1 MLKRLITILIVLTA
15 LSWFVFEHPTFLSDA
30 KTYVSQTKF
39 SKVFSDKITLSQ
51 VDEQAINSTDIIEFT
66 NKERVA
72 VGLLPLSVDQK
83 LNDSAEIKVDDM
95 IARQYFEHESPT
107 GEGVSDLGKKVGYEY
122 VIMGENLAM
131 GTFSSSSDIVQA
143 WMNSEGH
150 RANILNKKYQEIGV
164 SVKHGTFE
172 GKEVW
177 FAVQHF
183 GTSRKVCPD
192 IDIDLKNEISSLN
205 QELKKEEGTINS
217 LKKELQSPGA
227 STSPSYQSDVQRFN
241 DLVDSYNSKLQI
253 SRQKIETYNVEIR
266 NFNRCIATFQ

>member
-1 MLKRLITILIVLTA
+1 MLKRLVIILVALTA
-15 LSWFVFEHPTFLSDA
+15 SSWLFLEHPTFIGDTRSYI
-30 KTYVSQTKF
+30 KQTDF
-39 SKVFSDKITLSQ
+39 SKVFSYKTTLNQ
-51 VDEQAINSTDIIEFT
+51 VDENDINSTDIIDFT
-66 NKERVA
+66 NKERIA
-72 VGLLPLSVDQK
+72 VGLTPLSIDTK
-83 LNDSAEIKVDDM
+83 LNSSAEIKVDDM

-150 RANILNKKYQEIGV
+150 KANILNKKYQEIGV
-164 SVKHGTFE
+164 SVKRGTFE

-183 GTSRKVCPD
+183 GTSRSVCPD
-192 IDIDLKNEISSLN
+192 IDIYLKNEITDINRDLKIEEGIIN
-205 QELKKEEGTINS
+205 TLKKS
-217 LKKELQSPGA
+217 LEAPGA
-227 STSPSYQSDVQRFN
+227 SANPSYQSDVQTFN
-241 DLVDSYNSKLQI
+241 ENVDAYNAKLQV